1 MARAASSGG
10 AWRPLV
16 SGVFVAATMVPALTW
31 ADDQQDLVQLRDT
44 VLNLVD
50 ALVQQ
55 GVLDK
60 EKAAALVA
68 KAQADAAKS
77 AAVSAQ
83 PAASGVT
90 VASAEPAAKPV
101 GPDGKPVVRVT
112 YVPEFVKDEIKS
124 QLRSEMRRDVVADV
138 TEQAKKERWGTPNA
152 LPGWI
157 NAVKLYGDA
166 RIRNEYDYYGAENAE
181 TLGGQNLYLNILN
194 VNKAG
199 SLKAADTKAF
209 LNTSEDNNRWRER
222 VRLGLSAKIADY
234 WMLDTR
240 LVTGTLDNPVSANL
254 TQGTMGNRLQIQLDR
269 AQVRYDR
276 PDDRGFNWLSVQLGR
291 ISNPWFGT
299 ELVWDE
305 DLGFDGVAATYR
317 YKLEFGDGEALG
329 AFPTNRTAWLTG
341 GAFPLQ
347 QPEFQS
353 QDRWLVAGQ
362 AGLDWEFDNQ
372 NKLRFGVAFYNY
384 LHMAGKR
391 NPLFSTLNNGTAVQ
405 YVQKGNLLFNIA
417 NDPNQ
422 DGATTQELL
431 FGLASDY
438 RILDAN
444 ISYDFANLAPYHV
457 IFNANVV
464 KNLGFDEREIQ
475 QRTGGLTYLYPIR
488 DRTLGALVGVQFGW
502 PEVKALGA
510 WNVEIDYR
518 YLQRDAVLDAFT
530 DSDFHLGGT
539 DTQGYRITALYGLS
553 KNLWMRGRW
562 MSANEIDGPPLAID
576 VLQVD
581 LNARF

>member
-1 MARAASSGG
+1 MRHAISPGISLSAVGCGLGLALALAAG
-10 AWRPLV
+10 P
-16 SGVFVAATMVPALTW
+16 VAADDRADLT
-31 ADDQQDLVQLRDT
+31 QLRDT

-68 KAQADAAKS
+68 KAQADAARTT
-77 AAVSAQ
+77 
-83 PAASGVT
+83 PAAAAAESNATALGE
-90 VASAEPAAKPV
+90 ASAKASSA
-101 GPDGKPVVRVT
+101 DGKPVVRVT
-112 YVPEFVKDEIKS
+112 YVPEFVKDEIKA
-124 QLRSEMRRDVVADV
+124 QLRNEMRRDVVADV

-152 LPGWI
+152 LPAWI
-157 NAVKLYGDA
+157 SSIKLSGDA
-166 RIRNEYDYYGAENAE
+166 RIRNEYDYYGSDNAE

-199 SLKAADTKAF
+199 SLKAADTRAF

-234 WMLDTR
+234 WTFDTR

-254 TQGTMGNRLQIQLDR
+254 TQGTMGNRLQVQLDR

-276 PDDRGFNWLSVQLGR
+276 PDDQGFNWLSVQLGR

-305 DLGFDGVAATYR
+305 DLGFDGIAATYR
-317 YKLEFGDGEALG
+317 YRLAFGDDEAMG
-329 AFPTNRTAWLTG
+329 AFSSNRTVWLTG

-372 NKLRFGVAFYNY
+372 NKLRVGAAIYDY

-391 NPLFSTLNNGTAVQ
+391 NPLFSTINNGTAVQ
-405 YVQKGNLLFNIA
+405 FAQKGNLLFNLA

-431 FGLASDY
+431 FGLAADY
-438 RILDAN
+438 RLLDVN
-444 ISYDFANLAPYHV
+444 VSYDFANLAPYHV
-457 IFNANVV
+457 ILNADVV
-464 KNLGFDEREIQ
+464 KNLAFDEQDVQR
-475 QRTGGLTYLYPIR
+475 RTGGLTYLYPIR
-488 DRTLGALVGVQFGW
+488 DRTLGALVGLQFGW
-502 PEVKALGA
+502 PEVKAFGA
-510 WNVEIDYR
+510 WSVAVDYR

-539 DTQGYRITALYGLS
+539 DTQGYRITALYGLT

>member
-1 MARAASSGG
+1 MRHAISPGVSLSALGCGLGLALALAAG
-10 AWRPLV
+10 P
-16 SGVFVAATMVPALTW
+16 VAADDRADLT
-31 ADDQQDLVQLRDT
+31 QLRDT

-68 KAQADAAKS
+68 KAQADAARS
-77 AAVSAQ
+77 TPAVAAAESNAT
-83 PAASGVT
+83 ALGE
-90 VASAEPAAKPV
+90 ASAKASSA
-101 GPDGKPVVRVT
+101 DGKPVVRVT
-112 YVPEFVKDEIKS
+112 YVPEFVKDEIKA
-124 QLRSEMRRDVVADV
+124 QLRNEMRRDVVADV

-152 LPGWI
+152 LPAWI
-157 NAVKLYGDA
+157 SSIKLSGDA
-166 RIRNEYDYYGAENAE
+166 RIRNEYDYYGSDNAE

-199 SLKAADTKAF
+199 SLKAADTRAF

-234 WMLDTR
+234 WTFDTR

-254 TQGTMGNRLQIQLDR
+254 TQGTMGNRLQVQLDR

-305 DLGFDGVAATYR
+305 DLGFDGIAATYR
-317 YKLEFGDGEALG
+317 YRLAFGDDEAMG
-329 AFPTNRTAWLTG
+329 AFSSNRTVWLTG

-372 NKLRFGVAFYNY
+372 NKLRVGAAVYDY

-391 NPLFSTLNNGTAVQ
+391 NPLFSTINNGTAVQ
-405 YVQKGNLLFNIA
+405 FAQKGNLLFNLA

-431 FGLASDY
+431 FGLAADY
-438 RILDAN
+438 RLLDVN
-444 ISYDFANLAPYHV
+444 VSYDFANLAPYHV
-457 IFNANVV
+457 ILNADVV
-464 KNLGFDEREIQ
+464 KNLAFDEQDVQR
-475 QRTGGLTYLYPIR
+475 RTGGLTYLYPVR
-488 DRTLGALVGVQFGW
+488 DRTLGALVGLQFGW
-502 PEVKALGA
+502 PEVKAFGA
-510 WNVEIDYR
+510 WSVAVDYR

-539 DTQGYRITALYGLS
+539 DTQGYRITALYGLT

>member
-1 MARAASSGG
+1 MAKAASRGS

-16 SGVFVAATMVPALTW
+16 CGLTIAAALAPALAQ
-31 ADDQQDLVQLRDT
+31 ADDKQDLVQLRDT

-60 EKAAALVA
+60 DKAAALVA

-77 AAVSAQ
+77 ATAPVQ
-83 PAASGVT
+83 PAL
-90 VASAEPAAKPV
+90 AAGPEATAKAV
-101 GPDGKPVVRVT
+101 GPDGKPAVRVT
-112 YVPEFVKDEIKS
+112 YVPEFVKDEIKA

-166 RIRNEYDYYGAENAE
+166 RIRNEYDYYGSENAE

-222 VRLGLSAKIADY
+222 IRLGLSARIADR
-234 WMLDTR
+234 WTLDTR

-254 TQGTMGNRLQIQLDR
+254 TQGTMGNRLQVQLDR
-269 AQVRYDR
+269 AQLRYDR
-276 PDDRGFNWLSVQLGR
+276 PDDQGFNWLSVQLGR
-291 ISNPWFGT
+291 ITNPWFGT

-317 YKLEFGDGEALG
+317 YKLAFGEDEAMG
-329 AFPTNRTAWLTG
+329 AFATNRTAWLTG

-372 NKLRFGVAFYNY
+372 NKLRFGVAFYDY

-391 NPLFSTLNNGTAVQ
+391 NPLFSTINNGTAVQ
-405 YVQKGNLLFNIA
+405 FLQKGNLLFNLA

-431 FGLASDY
+431 FGLASNY

-444 ISYDFANLAPYHV
+444 VSYDFANLAPYHV
-457 IFNANVV
+457 ILNANVV
-464 KNLGFDEREIQ
+464 KNLGFDEREIE
-475 QRTGGLTYLYPIR
+475 QRTSGLTYLYPIR
-488 DRTLGALVGVQFGW
+488 DRTLGALVGLQFGW
-502 PEVKALGA
+502 PEVKTFGT
-510 WNVEIDYR
+510 WNVAIDYR